1 MSLIYFFLC
10 LHPHFFGS
18 QLTLCANIGSLPGPA
33 ANHKTAL
40 PSEYG
45 LRTGIRGMGVGPG
58 PGFGPGCEFLS
69 QPLLSNRR
77 SQLFCL
83 ITRSTVH
90 CTTILLH
97 LFRWL
102 LPRIPRRVALA
113 PSDVQY
119 DPGIGLMLLMPLL
132 WACRL
137 PVAGAGAGG
146 HTSACRQ
153 PGMDL
158 LCPNPC

>member
-1 MSLIYFFLC
+1 M
-10 LHPHFFGS
+10 S

-77 SQLFCL
+77 SQLFWL

-90 CTTILLH
+90 TVRPSCFTCFVGSCHVYHVGL
-97 LFRWL
+97 RWL
-102 LPRIPRRVALA
+102 VRLM
-113 PSDVQY
+113 SDTIQV
-119 DPGIGLMLLMPLL
+119 
-132 WACRL
+132 
-137 PVAGAGAGG
+137 
-146 HTSACRQ
+146 SA
-153 PGMDL
+153 
-158 LCPNPC
+158 

>member
-1 MSLIYFFLC
+1 MYS
-10 LHPHFFGS
+10 
-18 QLTLCANIGSLPGPA
+18 
-33 ANHKTAL
+33 
-40 PSEYG
+40 
-45 LRTGIRGMGVGPG
+45 
-58 PGFGPGCEFLS
+58 
-69 QPLLSNRR
+69 
-77 SQLFCL
+77 
-83 ITRSTVH
+83 
-90 CTTILLH
+90 TILLH

-153 PGMDL
+153 PGMYGPIVPKPL
-158 LCPNPC
+158 LTVGLDSTRLSR